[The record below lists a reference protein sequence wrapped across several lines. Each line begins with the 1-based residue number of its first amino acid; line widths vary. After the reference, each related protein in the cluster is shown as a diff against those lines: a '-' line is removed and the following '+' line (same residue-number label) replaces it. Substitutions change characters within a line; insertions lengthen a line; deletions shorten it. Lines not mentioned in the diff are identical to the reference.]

1 VAKGLT
7 YREVNSLVITPSNPQ
22 VLYAGTWK
30 VSEGAESGVFKS
42 TNGGESWVAKNSGLT
57 NLYVWSLAMDP
68 SNPQVLYA
76 GTLGGGGG
84 VFKSTDGGESWVQKN
99 NGLPSYPF
107 VESLAI
113 DPSNP
118 QVLYADS
125 GGVFK
130 STNGGESWVAK
141 GLTGPEV
148 DSLAI
153 DPSNPQV
160 VYAGTWGLFKW
171 IPSSGITV
179 TSPNGGESW
188 TIGSTKNITWT
199 SSNLTGNVK
208 IELNRNYPSGTWE
221 VLFAST
227 PNDGNESWQVT
238 GPASSSC
245 RIRISSLDDP
255 SVYDISDGNF
265 TIEEG
270 TPGPAHM
277 PSLSPWGLALL
288 GVSLLTVAAFGITGA
303 KRKKA

>member
-1 VAKGLT
+1 
-7 YREVNSLVITPSNPQ
+7 
-22 VLYAGTWK
+22 
-30 VSEGAESGVFKS
+30 
-42 TNGGESWVAKNSGLT
+42 
-57 NLYVWSLAMDP
+57 MDP
-68 SNPQVLYA
+68 SNPQVLYV
-76 GTLGGGGG
+76 GT
-84 VFKSTDGGESWVQKN
+84 
-99 NGLPSYPF
+99 
-107 VESLAI
+107 
-113 DPSNP
+113 
-118 QVLYADS
+118 DS

-148 DSLAI
+148 GSLAI

-179 TSPNGGESW
+179 TFPNGGGSW

-199 SSNLTGNVK
+199 SSNLTGNMK
-208 IELNRNYPSGTWE
+208 IELSRNYPSGTWEVLFASTPNDGNESWQVTGPASSSCRIRISSLDDPSVYDISDGNFTIEEGTPGPTLSLTSPQGGELWAVDSEQTLTWTSSNLTGNMKIELSRNYPSGTWE